1 MSKWLERLAKIKNTP
16 NSHSQNPQKSPFEPF
31 VSVDSGIIQKK
42 EVYPSIWDVTIQT
55 NGKVQ
60 TMIVI
65 DPSHEEE
72 ATFKRELVDRFGV
85 GRLVKVRK
93 RNG

>member
-16 NSHSQNPQKSPFEPF
+16 SSHSQNPQKPPFEPF

-42 EVYPSIWDVTIQT
+42 GAYPSIWDVTIQT

-72 ATFKRELVDRFGV
+72 ATFQRELVERFGEQ
-85 GRLVKVRK
+85 RLVMMK
-93 RNG
+93 RRT